1 MTNLFRT
8 VNRRLE
14 DSPVIILVML
24 FAFCGLIAGGLSY
37 GEDYISSYLGVQEIE
52 QRFSVVPA
60 TFAFMYFVVS
70 AVPQLGS
77 TIFGYIYL
85 SDTSQRW
92 AMVTVAVLETI
103 DFSVDL
109 YHRADHGRILSAA
122 WAYIV
127 DGVGESQTMT
137 ALAFAALLTFFYSVF
152 SVILFVS
159 SAGLLLEGF
168 TPAVVQFAKAY
179 SGVKIALRKARE
191 AVNGA
196 TQNERRQPNNHQ
208 NGNQESRPAQP
219 IRDPQ
224 RAQAQANG
232 QRRGQ

>member
-92 AMVTVAVLETI
+92 AMATVAILETI

-127 DGVGESQTMT
+127 DGVGDSQTMT

-196 TQNERRQPNNHQ
+196 TQNERRPQVNQPNTPQ
-208 NGNQESRPAQP
+208 ASRPAQP

-224 RAQAQANG
+224 RSQAQAG
-232 QRRGQ
+232 QQQRRQ

>member
-8 VNRRLE
+8 VNRKLE

-122 WAYIV
+122 WAYIA

-168 TPAVVQFAKAY
+168 TPAVVQFAKAW
-179 SGVKIALRKARE
+179 SGVKIALKKARE
-191 AVNGA
+191 AVNGE
-196 TQNERRQPNNHQ
+196 TQNDRRRPSDQQ
-208 NGNQESRPAQP
+208 NTTQAQRPAQP
-219 IRDPQ
+219 IRDPN
-224 RAQAQANG
+224 RAQAQ
-232 QRRGQ
+232 RRGQ

>member
-8 VNRRLE
+8 VNRKLE

-92 AMVTVAVLETI
+92 AMVTVAILETI

-122 WAYIV
+122 WAYVV
-127 DGVGESQTMT
+127 DGIGDSQTMT

-179 SGVKIALRKARE
+179 SGVKIALKKARE

-196 TQNERRQPNNHQ
+196 TQNERRQPN
-208 NGNQESRPAQP
+208 GNQQNAPQEIRPAQP
-219 IRDPQ
+219 VRDPQ
-224 RAQAQANG
+224 RSQAQQ